1 MIRGNPYQNIYTN
14 FSKVNEVSIE
24 KTESITFKEK
34 RVNIEC
40 RNVFKIFKQGNLE
53 VVALRNINMKIFK
66 GEIVVI
72 MGPSGSG
79 KTTLLNLVSGMVD
92 PTAGKV
98 LVEGR
103 DVTKLKDSEIQK
115 HLQKKIGIVFQFFNL
130 VPSLTARGNIE
141 LPLIIADAPVSYRK
155 QRVKYLLDAVEITN
169 RANHRPF
176 TLSGG
181 EKQRVAI
188 AAAIANDPL
197 IVLADE
203 PSGNIDSV
211 AEKKVME
218 IFRKFIDQNPEKSLV
233 IVTHNANL
241 RAIADRTL
249 ILKDGQIIRELG
261 KKKAKNSV
269 GASEEEE
276 AMDHVYDEA
285 EKVFNPAFRILEFD
299 EVNVCPVCDST
310 NIIKKWD
317 QENGAFN
324 IHNNQI
330 VTRAAIFC
338 KDCGHLG
345 FENCAVYDV
354 QRDLV

>member
-1 MIRGNPYQNIYTN
+1 MSTEQ
-14 FSKVNEVSIE
+14 
-24 KTESITFKEK
+24 TESITIKEK
-34 RVNIEC
+34 RVNIDC
-40 RNVFKIFKQGNLE
+40 RNVFKIFKQGTLE
-53 VVALRNINMKIFK
+53 VVALRNINMKIYK

-79 KTTLLNLVSGMVD
+79 KTTLLNLISGMVA

-103 DVTKLKDSEIQK
+103 DVTKLKDNEIQK
-115 HLQKKIGIVFQFFNL
+115 HLQTKIGIVFQFFNL
-130 VPSLTARGNIE
+130 VPSLTAKGNVE
-141 LPLIIADAPVSYRK
+141 LPLIIADAPAKYRK
-155 QRVKYLLDAVEITN
+155 ERVKYLLDAVEISQ

-181 EKQRVAI
+181 EKQRIAI

-197 IVLADE
+197 ILLADE

-218 IFRKFIDQNPEKSLV
+218 IFRKYIDQNPEKSLV

-241 RAIADRTL
+241 REIADRTL

-285 EKVFNPAFRILEFD
+285 EKVFNPAFRILEYN
-299 EVNVCPVCDST
+299 EVTMCPACDSS

-317 QENGAFN
+317 QDNGSFT

-330 VTRAAIFC
+330 ATRAAIFC
-338 KDCGHLG
+338 KDCGTLS
-345 FENCAVYDV
+345 FENCSVYDV

>member
-1 MIRGNPYQNIYTN
+1 MNN
-14 FSKVNEVSIE
+14 
-24 KTESITFKEK
+24 KEK
-34 RVNIEC
+34 KVNIEC

-53 VVALRNINMKIFK
+53 VVALRNINLKIYQ

-79 KTTLLNLVSGMVD
+79 KTTLLNLISGMVD
-92 PTAGKV
+92 ATAGQV
-98 LVEGR
+98 LVDHR
-103 DVTKLKDSEIQK
+103 DVAKLKDEEIQK
-115 HLQKKIGIVFQFFNL
+115 HLQTKIGIVFQFFNL

-141 LPLIIADAPVSYRK
+141 LPLIIAEAPAKFRRE
-155 QRVKYLLDAVEITN
+155 RVEYLLEAVEITN

-197 IVLADE
+197 ILLADE

-211 AEKKVME
+211 AEKKVMD
-218 IFRKFIDQNPEKSLV
+218 IFRNYIDDNPEKSLV

-241 RAIADRTL
+241 RGIADRTF

-261 KKKAKNSV
+261 KKKEKTNT
-269 GASEEEE
+269 GRDEED
-276 AMDHVYDEA
+276 AMNEVYDEA
-285 EKVFNPAFRILEFD
+285 EKVFNPAFRIPEFD
-299 EVNVCPVCDST
+299 EVKGCPICNSK
-310 NIIKKWD
+310 NITKKWD
-317 QENGAFN
+317 QELGSLN
-324 IHNNQI
+324 IHNSQI
-330 VTRAAIFC
+330 ITRGAIYC
-338 KDCGHLG
+338 RDCGQLS
-345 FENCAVYDV
+345 FVNCAVYDV